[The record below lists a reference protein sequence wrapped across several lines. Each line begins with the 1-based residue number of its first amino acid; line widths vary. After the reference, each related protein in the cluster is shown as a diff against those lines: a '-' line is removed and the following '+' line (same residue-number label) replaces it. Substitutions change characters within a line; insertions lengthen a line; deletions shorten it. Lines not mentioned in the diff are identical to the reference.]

1 MAVFGFLLLYVQG
14 NAQFQVWD
22 TVKHYVTTKKPSF
35 VLELDGRHSFI
46 REAPVIVDGI
56 RAGADF
62 GDKVRLFGGV
72 YWSRQKVSRTF
83 IVNRYTP
90 FERNVRQDLSMFYIS
105 ATGEYV
111 VYKSKHWELDVPV
124 QIGFGS
130 GKRTRYDATTGEQ
143 IEQGRHA
150 FIPFEFSFRAIY
162 RITDWLNVS
171 AGIGYRYALF
181 STTVSD
187 DFSAVHYT
195 YGIGISPIKILKKV
209 GVLEE
214 KNGKLKLKRQ

>member
-1 MAVFGFLLLYVQG
+1 M
-14 NAQFQVWD
+14 
-22 TVKHYVTTKKPSF
+22 
-35 VLELDGRHSFI
+35 
-46 REAPVIVDGI
+46 
-56 RAGADF
+56 
-62 GDKVRLFGGV
+62 
-72 YWSRQKVSRTF
+72 
-83 IVNRYTP
+83 
-90 FERNVRQDLSMFYIS
+90 
-105 ATGEYV
+105 
-111 VYKSKHWELDVPV
+111 PV

-171 AGIGYRYALF
+171 AGISYRYALF

-187 DFSAVHYT
+187 DFSAMHYT